1 MVIKEPSAA
10 RETSAIKEPLFV
22 GTAAFGV
29 GAVNLVVVRTF
40 KDLVNTQELM
50 VLVGPLVIAV
60 QQGFNS

>member
-1 MVIKEPSAA
+1 LAAKEPL
-10 RETSAIKEPLFV
+10 AIKEPLVV

-29 GAVNLVVVRTF
+29 GAVNLVVVRTL

-50 VLVGPLVIAV
+50 VPVGSSVIAI